1 MINNSLIKFL
11 FILTIIV
18 SVFLIGNSTLAS
30 TEKVPNFSEQIEFRK
45 EFGLEANHTKV
56 ELLNLEGKLLQN
68 SKFQVP
74 LTIEEEEELEKR
86 FALQNEEVPKVKKF
100 LDDK

>member
-1 MINNSLIKFL
+1 
-11 FILTIIV
+11 
-18 SVFLIGNSTLAS
+18 
-30 TEKVPNFSEQIEFRK
+30 
-45 EFGLEANHTKV
+45 V